1 MDKDA
6 ILPLLASA
14 GLGGFLGLV
23 KLHSMY
29 EAGTPLWMLIGIV
42 ATVVILIVALAAA
55 AWKFVPRS
63 SARAKLRNTKDLD
76 DMLRRGAAEKG
87 VGLRASIGGAEEANV
102 RKLAKDT
109 DIRELAVAIGRI
121 GKKVL
126 YKSYEDFTIIFMGPR
141 SNKTSAV
148 AVPRILSAPGPVVST
163 SNKPDLW
170 ILTSALRELVG
181 PIYAFDP
188 GQIAYAPQTW
198 WWNMIGHVKTL
209 KDANAIAD
217 NFIDDTGGSSDRADP
232 FFTPTSRN
240 LIGWTML
247 AAALEDGRTMRD
259 VLEWIITASATPR
272 DILHKHGRR
281 KEALAYGLVLELPN
295 DTKGGVYGGAGTALA
310 CLQDEDTLKW
320 VTPPETWETKPQG
333 AAPIEELDLW
343 TLFAYE
349 DGKAPTLYL
358 MSQEGSSSAGPVLAT
373 MVERIFTIGDL
384 AASAQGG
391 RVDPPMTIV
400 LDECAN
406 ICRIKKLPE
415 LASHLGSKSIC
426 VDAIFQSE
434 AQAKS
439 VWGHDKYDALWTAS
453 TVRICGA
460 GLQDKAFAEKLSA
473 LIGTHKIR
481 EKNYSSGRGGGST
494 SEHQVR
500 EAIMP
505 PEDVAAMKK
514 ENALLI
520 RQGSKPVLM
529 DLMPWYREPD
539 SADIN
544 AVRKI
549 ATQQIQQAAV
559 EALGT
564 DNPLGRALQAKQIK
578 DKALEHSG
586 RP

>member
-6 ILPLLASA
+6 LMPLLVSA
-14 GLGGFLGLV
+14 GIGGLLGVV
-23 KLHSMY
+23 KLRSMY
-29 EAGTPLWMLIGIV
+29 ESGTPLWILIGIV
-42 ATVVILIVALAAA
+42 TAVLAVLAALAVAV
-55 AWKFVPRS
+55 WKFLPRS
-63 SARAKLRNTKDLD
+63 SAHAKLRSTKDLG

-87 VGLRASIGGAEEANV
+87 VGLRASIGGVEGGDV
-102 RKLAKDT
+102 RKLAKET
-109 DIRELAVAIGRI
+109 DIRALAVAIGRI

-126 YKSYEDFTIIFMGPR
+126 YKSFEDFTLIFMGPR

-148 AVPRILSAPGPVVST
+148 AVPRILGAPGAVVNT

-170 ILTSALRELVG
+170 ILTSGLRELVG

-188 GQIAYAPQTW
+188 GRIAYVPQTW

-217 NFIDDTGGSSDRADP
+217 NFMDDSGGSSDHADP

-240 LIGWTML
+240 LVGWTML
-247 AAALEDGRTMRD
+247 AAALEDGRTLRN
-259 VLEWIITASATPR
+259 VLEWIIQASSEPR
-272 DILHKHGRR
+272 DILLKHGRR
-281 KEALAYGLVLELPN
+281 REGLAYGLVLELPN
-295 DTKGGVYGGAGTALA
+295 DTKGGVYGGAATALA
-310 CLQDEDTLKW
+310 CLQDEDTLRW
-320 VTPPETWETKPQG
+320 VTPPHTWETPPQG

-349 DGKAPTLYL
+349 DEKAPTLYL
-358 MSQEGSSSAGPVLAT
+358 MSQEGAASAGPVLAT

-434 AQAKS
+434 AQAKA

-460 GLQDKAFAEKLSA
+460 GLQDRAFAEKLSA
-473 LIGTHKIR
+473 LIGTHKVT

-494 SEHQVR
+494 SEHKVR

-520 RQGSKPVLM
+520 RQGAKPVLM
-529 DLMPWYREPD
+529 DLMPWYKEPE
-539 SADIN
+539 SGDIN

-549 ATQQIQQAAV
+549 ATEQIQQSAV
-559 EALGT
+559 AALGS
-564 DNPLGRALQAKQIK
+564 DNPLGRALAAKQAKV
-578 DKALEHSG
+578 LTPSG
-586 RP
+586 HP